1 MFILAVAKTNNT
13 FERGL
18 INVKIKH
25 NEYFLWCH
33 INKLNVINKHTHNM
47 VEKFDYKDIVFP
59 VSKTSCQKVELKN
72 SI

>member
-1 MFILAVAKTNNT
+1 M
-13 FERGL
+13 
-18 INVKIKH
+18 KIKH